1 MFPSK
6 EVVLSAYKV
15 LSTLSEDPTQQGAT
29 QKVSALRYFFAMD
42 AFVRKTGREICDS
55 KNSADR
61 QKFTSAVADVVA
73 ISDTQ
78 YTVAFYDSIASHHGD
93 CNTGSNFFSAGQVKN
108 STINPNAECPYPKRS
123 GWAPLLTIKNG
134 GISICRMKLQT
145 GYANAHSYLGTG
157 LQHAAFF
164 IWLSRGWNC
173 FSSAS
178 SFVSDLEA
186 EARERYT
193 AELVDELFP
202 SKEDFSSF
210 LDGAETLLETAD
222 SAINEKDIQ
231 GLFSDGA
238 LPEPLTS
245 FFRPDILA
253 AIRSKPFILLAG
265 MSGTGKTRI
274 VRQLARGFCPA
285 EGELADAPLCPGNYA
300 CIPVRPDWHD
310 STGLMGYVTRITDD
324 GRPRYVSTDFIRFL
338 AKAWLY
344 EDEEVPFFLC
354 LDEMNLAPV
363 EQYFAEYLSVVES
376 RQVDTARGRIAT
388 DQLVRVADKEL
399 LRALVDEV
407 YREDKHERVEHL
419 KAFFLSRGGIPIP
432 SNFVVMGTVNMD
444 ETTCS
449 FSRKVLDRAM
459 TFEFNEFD
467 IDEGLASNPDIAFGS
482 LQPTDAQ
489 CRFTHGCQVYAAA
502 HDVCDRLKPYLTA
515 VNKAMDAR
523 LQRFGRN
530 VLTGTLNF
538 GNDVGKF
545 DMAFAY
551 RKDGKERTF
560 CFTVE
565 ILSVKLD
572 YHRDWTTLVREIEA
586 EHQTLALDFL
596 KETYHSFDVVNRSV
610 PKDQT
615 ADMIWWS
622 LFKTFQT
629 QFVAA
634 CRLIL
639 NRPRR
644 RWRRQG
650 EALRI
655 DQMRTLSCGQENE
668 FAEFRRDGS
677 HLYWSAR
684 TVDDKDTPE
693 NRFLKM
699 AVFGIEARHAALAG
713 FLLGQTGVS
722 EAAKDEIR
730 AMCATLKTI
739 RRNPF
744 FRGIGRFRGLRQES
758 LVLQR
763 ASGYSAVWSRRFDGA
778 VQSVSTLK
786 AKSAPA
792 LSHLGSPRHA
802 EKW

>member
-42 AFVRKTGREICDS
+42 AFVRKTGREVCDS

-108 STINPNAECPYPKRS
+108 STIDPNAECPYPKRS

-164 IWLSRGWNC
+164 IWLSREWNC

-186 EARERYT
+186 EVRERYT

-210 LDGAETLLETAD
+210 LDGIETLLETAD

-285 EGELADAPLCPGNYA
+285 EGELADDPLCPGNYA

-324 GRPRYVSTDFIRFL
+324 GRPRYVATDFIRFL

-388 DQLVRVADKEL
+388 DPLVRVADKEL

-407 YREDKHERVEHL
+407 YREDKHERVERL

-482 LQPTDAQ
+482 LSSALAC
-489 CRFTHGCQVYAAA
+489 CRFTHGWQVYAAA

-515 VNKAMDAR
+515 VNKALD
-523 LQRFGRN
+523 
-530 VLTGTLNF
+530 GT
-538 GNDVGKF
+538 KF
-545 DMAFAY
+545 KFAY
-551 RKDGKERTF
+551 RSRDEIMFYCVERTRDGTPLATAADEAT
-560 CFTVE
+560 CMK
-565 ILSVKLD
+565 ILSRIEGDEQEVGKTWLESVAEA
-572 YHRDWTTLVREIEA
+572 VREGL
-586 EHQTLALDFL
+586 QTLAGADAPEAKISTNKL
-596 KETYHSFDVVNRSV
+596 KE
-610 PKDQT
+610 
-615 ADMIWWS
+615 M
-622 LFKTFQT
+622 
-629 QFVAA
+629 
-634 CRLIL
+634 
-639 NRPRR
+639 
-644 RWRRQG
+644 
-650 EALRI
+650 
-655 DQMRTLSCGQENE
+655 
-668 FAEFRRDGS
+668 
-677 HLYWSAR
+677 SAR
-684 TVDDKDTPE
+684 LERT
-693 NRFLKM
+693 
-699 AVFGIEARHAALAG
+699 G
-713 FLLGQTGVS
+713 FTSFWQ
-722 EAAKDEIR
+722 
-730 AMCATLKTI
+730 
-739 RRNPF
+739 
-744 FRGIGRFRGLRQES
+744 
-758 LVLQR
+758 
-763 ASGYSAVWSRRFDGA
+763 
-778 VQSVSTLK
+778 
-786 AKSAPA
+786 
-792 LSHLGSPRHA
+792 
-802 EKW
+802 